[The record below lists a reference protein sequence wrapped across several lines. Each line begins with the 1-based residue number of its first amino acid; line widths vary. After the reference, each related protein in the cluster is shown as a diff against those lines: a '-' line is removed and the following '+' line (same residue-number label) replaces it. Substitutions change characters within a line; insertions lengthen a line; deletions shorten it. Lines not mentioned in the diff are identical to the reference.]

1 MDLDQLLLE
10 SSDPNYAL
18 FHSKLVP
25 GKTILGVSTPKLE
38 AIAQTLPV
46 SFLDEELP
54 NTYEYAILYGFVL
67 GRAKLD
73 FPTRL
78 YYLEKWFKRNDNWA
92 VNDLVCSRQKWVK
105 KAKADLIPYLY
116 SWIETNNAWIQRYV
130 YTTLLSFYKEE
141 SDLDLIFSL
150 VSQGYRQEYY
160 TQMGVAWLLSALLIA
175 FPNQTE
181 AFMLSSSLDDFT
193 FNKALQKARESRKI
207 QPEKKE
213 FYQRLKRK

>member
-10 SSDPNYAL
+10 SSDPKYAS
-18 FHSKLVP
+18 FHAKLVP
-25 GKTILGVSTPKLE
+25 GKTILGVPTPKLE
-38 AIAQTLPV
+38 AIAKTLPV
-46 SFLDEELP
+46 SFLDETIP
-54 NTYEYAILYGFVL
+54 STYEYAVLYGFVL

-73 FPTRL
+73 LSTRL
-78 YYLEKWFKRNDNWA
+78 DYLEKWFAMNDNWA

-105 KAKADLIPYLY
+105 KVKLDLVPHLY
-116 SWIETNNAWIQRYV
+116 AWLDTENAWIQRYV

-141 SDLDLIFSL
+141 NDLDLIFSL
-150 VSQGYRQEYY
+150 IRHGYKHEYY

-175 FPNQTE
+175 FPEKTE
-181 AFMLSSSLDDFT
+181 AFMLSASLDDFT
-193 FNKALQKARESRKI
+193 FNKALQKARESRRI